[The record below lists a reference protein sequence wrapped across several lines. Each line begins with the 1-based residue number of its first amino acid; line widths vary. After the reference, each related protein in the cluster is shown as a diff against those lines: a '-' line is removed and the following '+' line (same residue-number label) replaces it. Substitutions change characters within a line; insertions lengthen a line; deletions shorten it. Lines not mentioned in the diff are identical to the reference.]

1 MSASLRTGL
10 IAVLFHIGN
19 ALIAQVN
26 VADELQRGDKQ
37 YDLYAYTIATQ
48 TYESVLKTDPNNAY
62 AMARIGDCHMQLNR
76 VDDAVSWYAKSVAQ
90 PGVEPD
96 VYARYG
102 KALMQKGDYTTAQT
116 WFEKWKATDAANAQ
130 RYLEMCAYA
139 MQTISMEPLYQVKSE
154 AINSPSA
161 DFGPAF
167 FGNRLVYSS
176 SRTDIPR
183 KQSGKSSQDWS
194 GSAYNQLFITQ
205 INPETRALQTP
216 AYFQSDLSNQFN
228 EGPVSFSGDGKRVA
242 FCRNNFIDG
251 TRQLAD
257 KGINL
262 SLYLAE
268 MDGDAWKDP
277 KAYPFNGTEYST
289 GYPSLSAD
297 GNTLYFAS
305 NRPGGQGGWDVYV
318 SRYINGQWS
327 MPANLGPPLNTP
339 GNEISPFF
347 DEKDLFFA
355 SDWHRGYGGL
365 DVFKA
370 VLEGDRTVDI
380 KHTGPGIN
388 SSRDDYGFVYHTS
401 GKIGFVTSNRA
412 GGRGA
417 EDLYAITRK
426 DDALAV
432 AASTAA
438 VDITTPAA
446 AADIYAV
453 AAAPAGTYTAA
464 AAPAD
469 IYAVA
474 ASPAATVANH
484 LLITDISGAP
494 LEGVSIDA
502 RQCIGETGVTD
513 QEGKYYFPTDTV
525 VLPCAM
531 LLRKPGYAEMLL
543 DVPAFGRTTM
553 TATLLADQRKE
564 MRGVVLDE
572 STKKPLADAYIS
584 LTVPETGTE
593 MQAQTNAKGEYV
605 LFLTPGKTY
614 NAQVVKSGYMP
625 KQAAVTPKDTTS
637 LKPVYLVSTAK
648 QSAKTVSTSVPTT
661 STVVP
666 AGATSAAGG
675 YSIQVGAFPQK
686 PTSAQYKEYEPL
698 TPLGNVYNVQE
709 GNMYKVRLGV
719 YSSKNKANTVLKE
732 VRAMPKFKSAY
743 VVEERNVDNT
753 LLLDEVNKPLPANGG
768 QTAAAGPALHAV
780 EVANQELTKPVFLER
795 YANLSN
801 LGNLYNKPEN
811 NRMSIR
817 LGVWSD
823 PAPAENARQE
833 VVKRGYPNALLVT
846 ENGAEPTYQSM
857 VITTAGSPQQAA
869 TTPTGITQNKQM
881 PAQTAKAVPMTDPAK
896 PFFVRLAALSKPES
910 FKPAMLNGV
919 GGTLEKKLL
928 TNGMT
933 LFYLSGFSTKAEA
946 QTAVDKA
953 RTNGFTE
960 AFVAELR
967 DGQLVRHNN

>member
-10 IAVLFHIGN
+10 IAVLFHTCF

-48 TYESVLKTDPNNAY
+48 TFESVLKTDPNNAY
-62 AMARIGDCHMQLNR
+62 AMARIGDCQMQLNR
-76 VDDAVSWYAKSVAQ
+76 VDDAVAWYAKAVAQ

-102 KALMQKGDYTTAQT
+102 KALMQKGDYATAQS
-116 WFEKWKATDAANAQ
+116 WFEKWKTTDAANAQ

-139 MQTISMEPLYQVKSE
+139 TQTISMEPLYQVKSE
-154 AINSPSA
+154 GINSPSA
-161 DFGPAF
+161 DFSPSF

-205 INPETRALQTP
+205 VNPETRTLQTP

-228 EGPVSFSGDGKRVA
+228 EGLVSFSGDGKRVA

-268 MDGDAWKDP
+268 MEGDSWKNP
-277 KAYPFNGTEYST
+277 KAYPYNGTDYST

-318 SRYINGQWS
+318 SRYTNGQWS
-327 MPANLGPPLNTP
+327 MPVNLGPPLNTP

-365 DVFKA
+365 DVFKG
-370 VLEGDRTVDI
+370 VLEGDHAVDV
-380 KHTGPGIN
+380 KHLGPGIN

-426 DDALAV
+426 DDAFA
-432 AASTAA
+432 AAATATASTPA

-446 AADIYAV
+446 AADM
-453 AAAPAGTYTAA
+453 YTAA

-474 ASPAATVANH
+474 ASPAATVANY
-484 LLITDISGAP
+484 LLITDINGTP

-513 QEGKYYFPTDTV
+513 AEGKYYFPTDTV

-531 LLRKPGYAEMLL
+531 LLRKPGYTDLLL
-543 DVPAFGRTTM
+543 DVPAFGRTQM
-553 TATLLADQRKE
+553 AATLLADERKE

-572 STKKPLADAYIS
+572 STQKPLADAYIS
-584 LTVPETGTE
+584 LTVPETGVE
-593 MQAQTNAKGEYV
+593 MQAQSDAKGEFV

-614 NAQVVKSGYMP
+614 NAQVVKTGYVP
-625 KQAAVTPKDTTS
+625 RQASVTPKDDTS
-637 LKPVYLVSTAK
+637 LKPVYLTSTAK
-648 QSAKTVSTSVPTT
+648 QSAKTISTSSPAT
-661 STVVP
+661 STAVP
-666 AGATSAAGG
+666 VGATSAAGG

-686 PTSAQYKEYEPL
+686 PGSAQYKEYEPL

-719 YSSKNKANTVLKE
+719 YSSKNKANTILKE

-743 VVEERNVDNT
+743 VVEERNVDNS

-768 QTAAAGPALHAV
+768 QTAAAGPVLHAV
-780 EVANQELTKPVFLER
+780 EVANQELSKPVFLER
-795 YANLSN
+795 YANISN

-823 PAPAENARQE
+823 PASAENARQE
-833 VVKRGYPNALLVT
+833 VIKRGYPNALRVT
-846 ENGAEPTYQSM
+846 ENGAEPAYQSM
-857 VITTAGSPQQAA
+857 LITTAGSPQQ
-869 TTPTGITQNKQM
+869 TTSTPAGITQTK
-881 PAQTAKAVPMTDPAK
+881 PAPTQTAKTVPAATPAK
-896 PFFVRLAALSKPES
+896 PFFVRLAALSKPEA
-910 FKPAMLNGV
+910 FKPTMLNGV

-946 QTAVDKA
+946 QTAVDQA
-953 RTNGFTE
+953 RANGFTE

-967 DGQLVRHNN
+967 DGQLVRHND